1 MIKTN
6 RPTLILLVGPPGA
19 GKTTY
24 AEKYISQHDNTVY
37 LSSDEIRKE
46 MWGNEAIQGDNSEI
60 FSRMQ
65 ARAVDGLNFGYDV
78 IYDATNMT
86 RKDRAGI
93 ISVCP
98 KVAKIECHIIWAT
111 IETCIERDTARKR
124 TVGKEVI
131 DRMLKRFHAPYY
143 DEGIDEIKVIVPNN
157 FNHQKYIDDSMNAMK
172 ISHDNPHHTLDIYN
186 HCESAYK
193 YTVSNDMCDNT
204 IALAASFHDI
214 GKPYVKTFI
223 DAKGEPSDTAHY
235 YGHQC
240 VGAWMVYG
248 LVVDNIRVDIAWLVS
263 THMAPFLN
271 EKYYRN
277 LPSYLKT
284 SIDLLHE
291 ADVAAH

>member
-1 MIKTN
+1 
-6 RPTLILLVGPPGA
+6 
-19 GKTTY
+19 
-24 AEKYISQHDNTVY
+24 
-37 LSSDEIRKE
+37 
-46 MWGNEAIQGDNSEI
+46 
-60 FSRMQ
+60 
-65 ARAVDGLNFGYDV
+65 
-78 IYDATNMT
+78 
-86 RKDRAGI
+86 
-93 ISVCP
+93 
-98 KVAKIECHIIWAT
+98 
-111 IETCIERDTARKR
+111 
-124 TVGKEVI
+124 
-131 DRMLKRFHAPYY
+131 
-143 DEGIDEIKVIVPNN
+143 
-157 FNHQKYIDDSMNAMK
+157 
-172 ISHDNPHHTLDIYN
+172 
-186 HCESAYK
+186 
-193 YTVSNDMCDNT
+193 MCDNT

>member
-1 MIKTN
+1 MKMN

-24 AEKYISQHDNTVY
+24 AEKYISQNDNTVY

-46 MWGNEAIQGDNSEI
+46 RWGIEAIQGNNNEI
-60 FSRMQ
+60 FGRMQ
-65 ARAVDGLNFGYDV
+65 AMAVDGLNSGYDV

-111 IETCIERDTARKR
+111 IETCIKRDSARRR

-143 DEGIDEIKVIVPNN
+143 DEGIDEIKVILPND
-157 FNHQKYIDDSMNAMK
+157 FNQQKYIDDSMNAMK
-172 ISHDNPHHTLDIYN
+172 IPHDNPHHTLDIYN

-193 YTVSNDMCDNT
+193 YTVNNDMCDNT
-204 IALAASFHDI
+204 LALAASFHDI
-214 GKPYVKTFI
+214 GKPYVKTFMN
-223 DAKGEPSDTAHY
+223 AKGEPSDTAHY

-240 VGAWMVYG
+240 VGAWMAYG

-277 LPSYLKT
+277 LPSYLKA

-291 ADVAAH
+291 ADIAAH

>member
-1 MIKTN
+1 MKMN

-24 AEKYISQHDNTVY
+24 AEKYISQNDNTVY

-46 MWGNEAIQGDNSEI
+46 MWGNEAIQGNNNEI
-60 FSRMQ
+60 FGRMQ
-65 ARAVDGLNFGYDV
+65 AMAVDGLNSGYDV

-111 IETCIERDTARKR
+111 IETCIKRDSARKR

-143 DEGIDEIKVIVPNN
+143 DEGIDEIKVILPND
-157 FNHQKYIDDSMNAMK
+157 FNQQKYIDDSMNAMK
-172 ISHDNPHHTLDIYN
+172 IPHDNPHHTLDIYN

-193 YTVSNDMCDNT
+193 YTVNNDMCDNT
-204 IALAASFHDI
+204 LALAASFHDI
-214 GKPYVKTFI
+214 GKPYVKTFMN
-223 DAKGEPSDTAHY
+223 AKGEPSDTAHY

-240 VGAWMVYG
+240 VGAWMAYG

-263 THMAPFLN
+263 THMVPFLN

-277 LPSYLKT
+277 LPLYLKA

-291 ADVAAH
+291 ADIAAH